1 MDYKTINI
9 DVDTINVIDL
19 IQKTEVV
26 LFYIIIVLSVIL
38 LFVSIAVS
46 LYIYIYKSCKKKE
59 KNTNEIA
66 YVKMKDIVGTKS
78 KSIV

>member
-46 LYIYIYKSCKKKE
+46 LYIYKSCKKKE